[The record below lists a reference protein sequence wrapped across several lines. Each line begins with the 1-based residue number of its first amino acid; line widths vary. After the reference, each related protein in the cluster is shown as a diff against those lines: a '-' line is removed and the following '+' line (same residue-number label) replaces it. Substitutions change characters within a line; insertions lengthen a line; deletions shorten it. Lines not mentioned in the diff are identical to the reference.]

1 MKQSI
6 YIPFEQFL
14 FSKKVMLALL
24 ISAFILSLFIYFL
37 FLQSVI
43 TELMAYYF
51 YAGSSLLSMFALYHL
66 YQSKEPDYIYLTE
79 EEIWFKEKVQNETI
93 CLKYD
98 HLAYFETRFSEIIFC
113 TKEEEKVILPLN
125 SIKDEKKRW
134 EIKEFLRN
142 HIRQI
147 RDQKMTLLAS
157 A

>member
-6 YIPFEQFL
+6 YITFEQFL
-14 FSKKVMLALL
+14 LSKKVMLALL
-24 ISAFILSLFIYFL
+24 ISALSLAL
-37 FLQSVI
+37 FSYLLFSQAMI

-51 YAGSSLLSMFALYHL
+51 YTGSSIFSVFALYHL
-66 YQSKEPDYIYLTE
+66 YQSKEPDYIYITE
-79 EEIWFKEKVQNETI
+79 EEIWFREKEQNETI

-98 HLAYFETRFSEIIFC
+98 RLAYFETRFTEIIFC
-113 TKEEEKVILPLN
+113 TKEEEKVILPLS
-125 SIKDEKKRW
+125 SIRDEKKRW

>member
-14 FSKKVMLALL
+14 LSKKVMLALL
-24 ISAFILSLFIYFL
+24 IGALSLILISYFL
-37 FLQSVI
+37 FSVNVV
-43 TELMAYYF
+43 TEEMAYYF
-51 YAGSSLLSMFALYHL
+51 YALSSILSVFAIYHL
-66 YQSKEPDYIYLTE
+66 YQSKDPDYIYLTK
-79 EEIWFKEKVQNETI
+79 EEIWFKEKMQNETI

-113 TKEEEKVILPLN
+113 TKEEEKVVLPLN
-125 SIKDEKKRW
+125 SIRDEKKRW

-142 HIRQI
+142 HIRQT
-147 RDQKMTLLAS
+147 RDQKMTYLAS